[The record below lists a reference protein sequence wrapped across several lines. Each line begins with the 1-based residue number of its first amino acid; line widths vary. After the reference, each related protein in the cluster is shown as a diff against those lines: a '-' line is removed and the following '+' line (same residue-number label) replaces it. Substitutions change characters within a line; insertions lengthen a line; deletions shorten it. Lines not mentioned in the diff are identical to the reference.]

1 MKTPDLIQF
10 YRQDE
15 RIRKLIIHLREKEKC
30 RIQLCGLSGSSK
42 ALLSSAVFEEEQG
55 VQVFVIPEK
64 ETAAY
69 FFNDLEN
76 IFGENELV
84 FHKKNV
90 LFYPTSY
97 KRPYEIEKIDNTN
110 VLLRTE
116 VLKRIASHN
125 KGVIIVTYPEALS
138 EKVITQKFLQ
148 KNTLKLQTGENL
160 SLNFIE
166 DLLSEYRF
174 ERVDFVVEPGQYA
187 VRGGIVDVF
196 SFTNDYPYR
205 IEFFGDEVETIRS
218 FNPESQLSIDKLDHI
233 TIVPNVQDR
242 MLRENRQTFAEYIP
256 KDAVWWFDDLQLTS
270 HRLDSEFEKAQ
281 KAYQSLKNEISHL
294 PPEDLFIT
302 GEKLNDQITG
312 FSCVEF
318 GKKSFPDNTLVLTFD
333 TQPQPSFNKNFELFI
348 NALLQNSEN
357 GIQNIVASDNPK
369 QLQRLQTIVDDI
381 RFNRNIKQEI
391 QFSTL
396 NLALHEGF
404 LEKKLK
410 IACYTDHQLFERYH
424 RFQLKDSFKGKQ
436 ALTLKEIYDLQPGDY
451 VSHIDHAILDKINL
465 VSADKSGEYLI
476 DKELDALAAAKI
488 VPSIFT
494 TPV

>member
-1 MKTPDLIQF
+1 LKTPDLIQF

-205 IEFFGDEVETIRS
+205 IEFFGR
-218 FNPESQLSIDKLDHI
+218 
-233 TIVPNVQDR
+233 
-242 MLRENRQTFAEYIP
+242 
-256 KDAVWWFDDLQLTS
+256 
-270 HRLDSEFEKAQ
+270 
-281 KAYQSLKNEISHL
+281 
-294 PPEDLFIT
+294 
-302 GEKLNDQITG
+302 
-312 FSCVEF
+312 
-318 GKKSFPDNTLVLTFD
+318 
-333 TQPQPSFNKNFELFI
+333 
-348 NALLQNSEN
+348 
-357 GIQNIVASDNPK
+357 
-369 QLQRLQTIVDDI
+369 
-381 RFNRNIKQEI
+381 
-391 QFSTL
+391 
-396 NLALHEGF
+396 
-404 LEKKLK
+404 
-410 IACYTDHQLFERYH
+410 
-424 RFQLKDSFKGKQ
+424 
-436 ALTLKEIYDLQPGDY
+436 
-451 VSHIDHAILDKINL
+451 
-465 VSADKSGEYLI
+465 
-476 DKELDALAAAKI
+476 
-488 VPSIFT
+488 
-494 TPV
+494 